1 MAWQTQRL
9 GRPLLWRAKRSY
21 PAYNPLPLGE
31 SELSLYAP
39 WTVWQPSTTI
49 AVCSAGRTGSSKKRP
64 TPSVSGFEIDMT
76 SFDVLLMVVDFLF
89 LSTSTAFVFSNIK
102 EYIKLNRQKTRHKIL
117 LLLFYLFV
125 YILIPITL
133 YYVYTWFMEIKIWE
147 RIDFYFKFYIS
158 LRDGAFWGS
167 DV

>member
-1 MAWQTQRL
+1 
-9 GRPLLWRAKRSY
+9 
-21 PAYNPLPLGE
+21 
-31 SELSLYAP
+31 
-39 WTVWQPSTTI
+39 
-49 AVCSAGRTGSSKKRP
+49 
-64 TPSVSGFEIDMT
+64 MT

-158 LRDGAFWGS
+158 LRDGAF
-167 DV
+167 